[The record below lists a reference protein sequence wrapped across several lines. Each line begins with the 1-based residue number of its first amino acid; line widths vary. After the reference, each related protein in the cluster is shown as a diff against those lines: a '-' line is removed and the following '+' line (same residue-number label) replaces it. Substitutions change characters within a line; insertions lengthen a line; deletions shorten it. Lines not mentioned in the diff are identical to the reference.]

1 MRLGKGF
8 STGYGKMTV
17 FVECYNCSNRA
28 NWSIPTGN
36 FRYGS
41 PTAANKAT
49 YNTVAPNAN
58 FGLATTPGATPRT
71 YQLAARFD
79 F

>member
-1 MRLGKGF
+1 MRASDLPA
-8 STGYGKMTV
+8 
-17 FVECYNCSNRA
+17 E
-28 NWSIPTGN
+28 IPTGN
-36 FRYGS
+36 QRYGS

-58 FGLATTPGATPRT
+58 FGLATTPGTPRFF
-71 YQLAARFD
+71 QLAARFD